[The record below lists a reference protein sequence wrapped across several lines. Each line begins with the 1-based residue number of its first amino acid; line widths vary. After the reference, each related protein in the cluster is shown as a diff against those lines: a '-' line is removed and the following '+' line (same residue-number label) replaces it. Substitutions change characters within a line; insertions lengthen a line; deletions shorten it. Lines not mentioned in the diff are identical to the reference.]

1 MLTFLLSNKYLAIA
15 KWIGIAIAV
24 WYIFHTWDKAQNYDK
39 EHKQLLAEIACA
51 SDPPTACHLR
61 ALKEVEEAQEAV
73 QNARQEADRAN
84 QEAKAAKE
92 KASQAEAEKNAAQ
105 VQKHN
110 AELAAILAKHTLS
123 CDEWSKEINTCP
135 MQ

>member
-1 MLTFLLSNKYLAIA
+1 MLSFLLSNKYLAIA

-24 WYIFHTWDKAQNYDK
+24 WYIFHTWDKAQNYDSVK
-39 EHKQLLAEIACA
+39 AQLTAEQNCSPQSSCA
-51 SDPPTACHLR
+51 AR
-61 ALKEVEEAQEAV
+61 AFDEAQKAQEAV

-92 KASQAEAEKNAAQ
+92 KASQAEAEKNAAE

-110 AELAAILAKHTLS
+110 AELAAILAKHTKS
-123 CDEWSKEINTCP
+123 CDEWSKEVNPCD